1 MKTSNEE
8 FKEKILNKYIQ
19 DINNIYMIQ
28 DYITLESIK
37 ECENMISEISKE
49 NNDIMK
55 EEKGAFT
62 FLIDKKYVLIA
73 KNEELKN
80 IFGLIYYYLLSLSK
94 DIHKSESLIL
104 SNIKEIISLINLI
117 LIFNDNVTFY
127 SLKKKILSLAL
138 KNEMRDI
145 NEIVLSEYYFTCTKN
160 KKCRKS
166 LISWDYK
173 YFLYHNFFKDNNK
186 QIIIN
191 QDSNNK
197 FSIFNLLKDELKL
210 LEIKENIFHNNDFI
224 LKDFEILDV
233 INNLQSRNYHMWTY
247 LRKVFNDINNEGKIL
262 ILLYA
267 FYLLRKCSF
276 DYSAFCFIV
285 NSKNNF
291 PLNSQ
296 QLKLII
302 EDIKKTNIIKYDEHK
317 NYINDIEKF
326 SFS

>member
-1 MKTSNEE
+1 MKTSNDE
-8 FKEKILNKYIQ
+8 FKEKILNKYFQ
-19 DINNIYMIQ
+19 DINNIYLIQ

-49 NNDIMK
+49 NNEIINQ
-55 EEKGAFT
+55 EKGT
-62 FLIDKKYVLIA
+62 FSFLVDKKYLLIA

-80 IFGLIYYYLLSLSK
+80 IFSLIYYYCLSLSK
-94 DIHKSESLIL
+94 NIHKNENFIL
-104 SNIKEIISLINLI
+104 LNIKEILSLINLI

-127 SLKKKILSLAL
+127 SLKKKILSITL
-138 KNEMRDI
+138 KNEIKNI
-145 NEIVLSEYYFTCTKN
+145 NELILSEYYFTCTKN

-173 YFLYHNFFKDNNK
+173 YFLYQNFFKDNNK
-186 QIIIN
+186 QIKIN
-191 QDSNNK
+191 KDNNK
-197 FSIFNLLKDELKL
+197 YNILNLLKDELNL
-210 LEIKENIFHNNDFI
+210 LEIKENIFYNNDFI
-224 LKDFEILDV
+224 LNDLEIINE
-233 INNLQSRNYHMWTY
+233 INNLQSRNYHMWTN
-247 LRKVFNDINNEGKIL
+247 LRKVFNDINKEGKIL

-291 PLNSQ
+291 PLNNQ
-296 QLKLII
+296 QLKIII
-302 EDIKKTNIIKYDEHK
+302 EDIKKASIIKYDEHK

-326 SFS
+326 IFN